1 MILMQ
6 ANTFLRPL
14 EGMGPGNLDFL
25 GPKWLLVHSMPL
37 QGPKKSQFPP
47 LPMAL
52 EMYLHASKSLYSFIL
67 RIKLYDLKTEV
78 NQNKVKLKI
87 K

>member
-1 MILMQ
+1 MHLARIGYIYVSSLHPVSVIGLGQ
-6 ANTFLRPL
+6 LRKEISPPPTLLYAESRGHTYCTARVAN
-14 EGMGPGNLDFL
+14 
-25 GPKWLLVHSMPL
+25 
-37 QGPKKSQFPP
+37 
-47 LPMAL
+47 
-52 EMYLHASKSLYSFIL
+52 LYSFIL

>member
-1 MILMQ
+1 VQQFQDGVGVYTRNSPCIISLVSWLQ
-6 ANTFLRPL
+6 AP
-14 EGMGPGNLDFL
+14 EGIY
-25 GPKWLLVHSMPL
+25 SR
-37 QGPKKSQFPP
+37 KSDTIG
-47 LPMAL
+47 
-52 EMYLHASKSLYSFIL
+52 LYSFIL